1 MIVFDI
7 ILVVFLGWGL
17 IKGLRNGL
25 IHEAA
30 SLAALILGIYGAI
43 KFSDYTAGLLV
54 EHFSMTG
61 KYLGILALALTFV
74 AIVILV
80 HFVGE
85 IIDKLVKAVAL
96 GFVNKLFGAVF
107 GVLKMAFILS
117 LLLFVVNEFDRKTHF
132 LPKDKLEDSIL
143 YAPISGFFPFI
154 FHNVNLENLEIP
166 RFKEKKK
173 SEPIQ
178 I

>member
-7 ILVVFLGWGL
+7 ILAIFLGWAF
-17 IKGLRNGL
+17 IKGLRNGF
-25 IHEAA
+25 IHEVA

-43 KFSDYTAGLLV
+43 RFSDYTAGLLI

-85 IIDKLVKAVAL
+85 IVDRLVKAVAL
-96 GFVNKLFGAVF
+96 GFVNKIFGAVF
-107 GVLKMAFILS
+107 GLLKMAFILS
-117 LLLFVVNEFDRKTHF
+117 LILFVVNEFDRKTHF

-154 FHNVNLENLEIP
+154 FHNVNLKNLEIP
-166 RFKEKKK
+166 KYKEKNK
-173 SEPIQ
+173 SNPIE

>member
-1 MIVFDI
+1 MNIIDI
-7 ILVVFLGWGL
+7 ILIILLGWGL
-17 IKGLRNGL
+17 VKGLRNGL

-61 KYLGILALALTFV
+61 KYLAIVAMALTFL

-80 HFVGE
+80 HFLGE

-96 GFVNKLFGAVF
+96 GFVNKLAGAVF

-117 LLLFVVNEFDRKTHF
+117 LFLFILNTLDSKTHF
-132 LPKDKLEDSIL
+132 LPKDKLEKSML
-143 YAPISGFFPFI
+143 YGPVSTIFPFI
-154 FHNVNLENLEIP
+154 FHSIDINNMKIP
-166 RFKEKKK
+166 RFNEKNK

>member
-1 MIVFDI
+1 MTIIDI
-7 ILVVFLGWGL
+7 ILIILLAWGL
-17 IKGLRNGL
+17 VKGLRNGF

-61 KYLGILALALTFV
+61 KYLGIFALALTFL

-80 HFVGE
+80 HFLGE
-85 IIDKLVKAVAL
+85 ILDKLVKAVAL
-96 GFVNKLFGAVF
+96 GFVNKLVGAVF

-117 LLLFVVNEFDRKTHF
+117 LFLFILNTLDSKTHF
-132 LPKDKLEDSIL
+132 LPKDKLEKSLL
-143 YAPISGFFPFI
+143 YKPVSAIFPSI
-154 FHNVNLENLEIP
+154 FHSINLKNYEIP
-166 RFKEKKK
+166 RFKEKNKK
-173 SEPIQ
+173 EPIE

>member
-7 ILVVFLGWGL
+7 ILVILLGWAF

-25 IHEAA
+25 IHEVA

-43 KFSDYTAGLLV
+43 KFSDYTAGLLI

-85 IIDKLVKAVAL
+85 IVDRLVKAVAL
-96 GFVNKLFGAVF
+96 GFINKIFGAVF

-117 LLLFVVNEFDRKTHF
+117 LFLFILNTLDSKTHF
-132 LPKDKLEDSIL
+132 LPKDKLEKSLL
-143 YAPISGFFPFI
+143 YEPVSTIFPFI
-154 FHNVNLENLEIP
+154 FYSINIKNFEIP
-166 RFKEKKK
+166 RFKEKN
-173 SEPIQ
+173 EIGPIE